1 MSYCPNE
8 TTDLFVA
15 HISQCHTA
23 HGSVFGNHGIK
34 CKIFIWLAVRN
45 RCWTADMLAK
55 KGLPHPSHC
64 VFCGKERK
72 DIQHILTT
80 CVLALD
86 FLFKIQSQF
95 GFEARSPKQRE
106 DTGTTEP
113 ADSGAY
119 LRG

>member
-1 MSYCPNE
+1 
-8 TTDLFVA
+8 
-15 HISQCHTA
+15 
-23 HGSVFGNHGIK
+23 
-34 CKIFIWLAVRN
+34 
-45 RCWTADMLAK
+45 MLAK

-95 GFEARSPKQRE
+95 GFEA
-106 DTGTTEP
+106 
-113 ADSGAY
+113 A
-119 LRG
+119 